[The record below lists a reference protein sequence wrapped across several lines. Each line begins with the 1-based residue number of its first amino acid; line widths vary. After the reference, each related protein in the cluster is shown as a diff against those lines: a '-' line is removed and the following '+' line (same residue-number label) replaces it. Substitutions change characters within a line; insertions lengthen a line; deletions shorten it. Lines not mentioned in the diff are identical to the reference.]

1 MARYQNIMIQILSDS
16 NLNSKEDLIQLFKDT
31 TATTPLGGI
40 FFVTLVT
47 TCFDYIFSYLLVVKL
62 INYFFIVKHFTFN
75 INTINMFC
83 CFHILLLNF
92 SKN

>member
-1 MARYQNIMIQILSDS
+1 MAQYQNIIIQILSDS

-47 TCFDYIFSYLLVVKL
+47 IYSYYVFDFIFSYLMIVIP
-62 INYFFIVKHFTFN
+62 INFPY
-75 INTINMFC
+75 
-83 CFHILLLNF
+83 
-92 SKN
+92 

>member
-16 NLNSKEDLIQLFKDT
+16 NLNSKEDLVQLFKDI

-47 TCFDYIFSYLLVVKL
+47 TYSD
-62 INYFFIVKHFTFN
+62 
-75 INTINMFC
+75 
-83 CFHILLLNF
+83 
-92 SKN
+92 